1 MSCEAQDKVWLIRQP
16 PQCHSS
22 YPGIHWSVDCFL
34 FNKMARHNVTGGGYR
49 IYNCQIPS
57 RHHLC
62 QIDLFTEY
70 STVEKRLGC
79 MDMDNTEPRFYVKVR
94 VFYGFTYL
102 YLVNFY
108 SCKLWKRTSLDIFK
122 LSIWPMSL
130 RSPVSTDTTYNM
142 WLWLTKWHISNPS
155 LCCGHCSG
163 TKCFTFTLHLTKTI
177 DTLNSAYSCFWIK
190 VVRSVDILC
199 LPFIPDITTIM
210 WMCLSSKIG

>member
-1 MSCEAQDKVWLIRQP
+1 MSCDAQDKVWLIRHP
-16 PQCHSS
+16 PQCHSP

-79 MDMDNTEPRFYVKVR
+79 MDMDNTEPRLCNGQSILRFYLFIFSELLFLQVLEKA
-94 VFYGFTYL
+94 
-102 YLVNFY
+102 
-108 SCKLWKRTSLDIFK
+108 SLDIFK
-122 LSIWPMSL
+122 LSIWPIRL
-130 RSPVSTDTTYNM
+130 RSPVSTDTTCNM